1 MEAFRDLQA
10 GADPKRVDQCIY
22 LYDVSWEQY
31 DALLRMR
38 GDDNSSPR
46 MTYLEG
52 VLELM
57 TTSQPHEYI
66 KTTIARL
73 LETWGDVMGVDLHGY
88 GSWTIRSRKSKRGA
102 EPDEC
107 YSVGERSEDP
117 PDLAIEVIWTHGGI
131 EKLEVYRKLGV
142 REVWLWDE
150 GRIEIHTLVRDHYVR
165 RPASVVLPEL
175 DLKLLSRFV
184 DEPNQPKAARAYR
197 AALMRKKH

>member
-1 MEAFRDLQA
+1 
-10 GADPKRVDQCIY
+10 
-22 LYDVSWEQY
+22 
-31 DALLRMR
+31 
-38 GDDNSSPR
+38 

-88 GSWTIRSRKSKRGA
+88 GSWTIRSRPRRRGV

-107 YSVGERSEDP
+107 YSVGKRSEAP
-117 PDLAIEVIWTHGGI
+117 PDLAIEVIWTHGGLT
-131 EKLEVYRKLGV
+131 KLDVYRGLRV
-142 REVWLWDE
+142 REVWMWDE
-150 GRIEIHTLVRDHYVR
+150 GRIEIYQLVRGNYLR
-165 RPASVVLPEL
+165 RPASAVLPEL

-184 DEPNQPKAARAYR
+184 DEPNQPKAARGYR